1 MGRHADIP
9 EPAIL
14 PEAAVPEMPHIRS
27 IEQYAGLPYALVDG
41 QSPMIGWR
49 WWPASKGGPCF
60 ATLRR
65 SAIMGYKIIESFP
78 LTPEGWACAWEALV
92 ALDPGAA
99 QKAREALEE
108 RRARDVEQ
116 GYIKPSELE
125 ELDARTLVR
134 LPQVALLGGY
144 APDAP
149 IAVGE
154 HYDARFLED
163 RLTICACGDWNTL
176 AEVAYREIEDAE
188 IGGPGLVRSG
198 GGFVGGG
205 FGAVG
210 ALEGM
215 AVASVLNALTTKTKI
230 TTVVRIQAAT
240 CELFLLWAK
249 TTPEQPRI
257 ELSQPLG
264 AIRAARAPSRA
275 SPASLVAELSKAA
288 EMFQAGLL
296 TREEFDQ
303 LKTRLLHG

>member
-163 RLTICACGDWNTL
+163 QLVICAYGDWNAL
-176 AEVAYREIEDAE
+176 AEVAYSEIEDVE
-188 IGGPGLVRSG
+188 IGGPGMVRSG

-205 FGAVG
+205 FGAAG

-215 AVASVLNALTTKTKI
+215 AVASVLNALTIKTKI
-230 TTVVRIQAAT
+230 TTIIRVQAAA
-240 CELFLLWAK
+240 CELFLLWTR
-249 TTPEQPRI
+249 TTPEHLRI

-264 AIRAARAPSRA
+264 AIRAARAAAPVSSA
-275 SPASLVAELSKAA
+275 SPMAELSKAA
-288 EMFQAGLL
+288 DMLETGLL
-296 TREEFDQ
+296 TREEFEQ
-303 LKTRLLHG
+303 VKAMLLHG